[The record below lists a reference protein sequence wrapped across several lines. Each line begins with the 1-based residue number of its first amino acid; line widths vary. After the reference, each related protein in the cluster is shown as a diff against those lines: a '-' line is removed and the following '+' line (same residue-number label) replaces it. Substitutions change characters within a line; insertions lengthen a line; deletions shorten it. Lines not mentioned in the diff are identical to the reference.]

1 MTPAGTFLR
10 IQSIS
15 LSSDIIDFLLVFAEC
30 RVLLKEGWLNH
41 ISHLCEYIYIYISHI
56 LQIYLYGGCQGV
68 KLSWNMK
75 VEMAKVRSCR

>member
-41 ISHLCEYIYIYISHI
+41 ISHLCEYIYIHLSH
-56 LQIYLYGGCQGV
+56 LTN
-68 KLSWNMK
+68 LSLWRLPRCEAV
-75 VEMAKVRSCR
+75 VEHEG